1 MRVTAKKEHFDFE
14 EHMLAGEIL
23 RKTEG
28 DLVLLAMAAHDAY
41 GKGMFN
47 RIMRLARASAKIR
60 SALQGKVGAE
70 QPPAAETV
78 KGVRIENVYLG
89 ARDDVPIRDVQG
101 TPHQFRSEFRKR
113 AGLAEISPEERRAGR
128 PRALDAARLADA
140 RRLLAQPSR
149 TIEGVA
155 AELGIAAST
164 LYRYV
169 PGGRSAV
176 LDGGDERARE
186 PQAAEQS

>member
-1 MRVTAKKEHFDFE
+1 MTARKEHFDFE
-14 EHMLAGEIL
+14 EHMLAGDIL
-23 RKTEG
+23 RTVES

-41 GKGMFN
+41 GIGMFN
-47 RIMRLARASAKIR
+47 RILRLAKASAKIR

-70 QPPAAETV
+70 HPHHVETGR
-78 KGVRIENVYLG
+78 GVRIENVYLG
-89 ARDDVPIRDVQG
+89 ARQDVPVKTVQG
-101 TPHQFRSEFRKR
+101 QPQEFRNEFRKR
-113 AGLAEISPEERRAGR
+113 AGLAETSLNERRAGR
-128 PRALDAARLADA
+128 PRALDAARLAAA
-140 RRLLAQPSR
+140 RRMLAEPNR

-176 LDGGDERARE
+176 LDGPGEAKQQ
-186 PQAAEQS
+186 QA

>member
-1 MRVTAKKEHFDFE
+1 VTAKKEHFDFE
-14 EHMLAGEIL
+14 EHMLAGDLL

-47 RIMRLARASAKIR
+47 RIMRLAKASAKLR
-60 SALQGKVGAE
+60 NALQAKVGAE
-70 QPPAAETV
+70 HPPSAETV

-89 ARDDVPIRDVQG
+89 ARDDVPIKDVQG
-101 TPHQFRSEFRKR
+101 TPPEFRSEFRKR
-113 AGLAEISPEERRAGR
+113 AGLADISPEERRAGR
-128 PRALDAARLADA
+128 PRALDATRLAEA
-140 RRLLAQPSR
+140 RQLLAQPGR

-169 PGGRSAV
+169 PGGRSA
-176 LDGGDERARE
+176 LLGG
-186 PQAAEQS
+186 AEE

>member
-1 MRVTAKKEHFDFE
+1 VTARKEHFDFE

-23 RKTEG
+23 RRAES

-47 RIMRLARASAKIR
+47 RLMRLARASAR
-60 SALQGKVGAE
+60 LRDVLQAKVGAE
-70 QPPAAETV
+70 HLPAVEAV

-101 TPHQFRSEFRKR
+101 TPREFRSEFRKR
-113 AGLAEISPEERRAGR
+113 AGLAEIGPADRRAGR
-128 PRALDAARLADA
+128 PRALDAARLAEA
-140 RRLLAQPSR
+140 RRLLAQPGR

-155 AELGIAAST
+155 AELGIAPST

-169 PGGRSAV
+169 PGGRSALV
-176 LDGGDERARE
+176 GAAGDARD
-186 PQAAEQS
+186 